1 MSEKQF
7 AATPRR
13 KQEARKKGQVFK
25 STELNAAILLL
36 GFVGV
41 LKYWLPEMIVRL
53 GKMFKYIWS
62 VSTDWTY
69 DSVASLMLNLI
80 GQGLIIMA
88 PIFGVGIILAI
99 LSNYFQVGSLFTF
112 EPLKPQL
119 SRISLI
125 SGAKRMFGLKAW
137 VEVSKSLFKVI
148 AIGYFLYASIRDN
161 IQVFPALQ
169 QIEIGQSVLLLG
181 KEILN
186 LAWKISLSF
195 LILAIFDYL
204 YQWWDHEKNLRMS
217 HEEMKEEY
225 KQTEGNPQLR
235 AEIKKKQRAMAMQRM
250 MQDLKK
256 ADVVV
261 TNPTHFAVALRYDLK
276 ENKAPYVV
284 AKGQDEV
291 AKRIRKLAEEYEIVV
306 MENKPLARAL
316 YAQVAI
322 GQIIPADLFK
332 AVAEVLAFVYRL
344 KKKRPGIA

>member
-7 AATPRR
+7 PATPRR

-25 STELNAAILLL
+25 STELNSAILLL
-36 GFVGV
+36 GLVAV
-41 LKYWLPEMIVRL
+41 LKYWLPEMLFRMEKL
-53 GKMFKYIWS
+53 FAYCWS
-62 VSTDWTY
+62 QATDWTY
-69 DSVASLMLNLI
+69 QSVASLMLNLLW
-80 GQGLIIMA
+80 QGSIIVG
-88 PIFGVGIILAI
+88 PIFGVGLLLAI
-99 LSNYFQVGSLFTF
+99 LSNYLQVGTLFTL
-112 EPLKPQL
+112 ESIKPQL

-148 AIGYFLYASIRDN
+148 LIGYFLYASIRDN
-161 IQVFPALQ
+161 LQIFPALQ
-169 QIEIGQSVLLLG
+169 QLDLGQSTIFLG
-181 KEILN
+181 RAILN
-186 LAWKISLSF
+186 LAWKIALSF
-195 LILAIFDYL
+195 LILAIFDFL
-204 YQWWDHEKNLRMS
+204 YQWWEHEKNLRMS
-217 HEEMKEEY
+217 HEDMKEEF

-235 AEIKKKQRAMAMQRM
+235 AEIKRKQRAMAMQRM

-291 AKRIRKLAEEYEIVV
+291 AKRIREFAKEYNIVI
-306 MENKPLARAL
+306 MENKPLARAI
-316 YAQVAI
+316 YAQVEI
-322 GQIIPADLFK
+322 GQAIPNDLFK

-344 KKKRPGIA
+344 KKRKSNSA